1 MALSVIFSVIFSEE
15 WQIYRIS
22 DFKGCVVIFEVQKV
36 SVSCLTMTRLLTQC
50 LTKYESFHVSME
62 LNYDNK
68 YKYIGKCYKSYQKY
82 ASFKR
87 KFCCFVLDNF
97 FLFSSGKGEVEVE
110 ETS

>member
-1 MALSVIFSVIFSEE
+1 MSQE

-22 DFKGCVVIFEVQKV
+22 DFEGFMVIFWGSECF
-36 SVSCLTMTRLLTQC
+36 SLLFDYDEIADSMFDKI
-50 LTKYESFHVSME
+50 KYESFHVSME

-82 ASFKR
+82 ASFKW

-97 FLFSSGKGEVEVE
+97 FFSSGKVEVEVE